1 MYVKTMVTVNA
12 SLQASRKIPFLRAW
26 GFFPFELFISL
37 LCRNFGLVVSWF
49 AFLPRRFPPWLKSFC
64 TSLFLSWFIAW
75 NSVKSSSMQWVLL
88 LPCWAY
94 ASRPYGDG
102 TRREHNSWANP
113 LTGNIWMARARLLE
127 TVSVRSLLEP
137 LKFVFMLPAVCF

>member
-12 SLQASRKIPFLRAW
+12 SLQASQKIPFLRAW

-75 NSVKSSSMQWVLL
+75 GSVKSSSMQWVLL

-94 ASRPYGDG
+94 ASRPYSDG